1 MIHLLSLLVE
11 HGIGE
16 VVVFIDDEIKLI
28 ILFFCVF
35 LDSSKLVGCY
45 ILCKNGLS
53 GCFIIEL
60 CISVDES
67 VKADIAI
74 RIEAFLQI
82 VDVSS
87 YL

>member
-1 MIHLLSLLVE
+1 MIHFLTLLVE

-16 VVVFIDDEIKLI
+16 VVVFINDEIELIIVSFCVLLDSRKLI
-28 ILFFCVF
+28 
-35 LDSSKLVGCY
+35 GCY

-53 GCFIIEL
+53 GCIIIEL

-74 RIEAFLQI
+74 
-82 VDVSS
+82 
-87 YL
+87 